1 MALARDS
8 SAYMEPQLVTVA
20 AIDDDKSSLDFIKA
34 ALKQQPVEI
43 LTQTDADAGL
53 TMVLD
58 RHPQIVLLDLMMPRM
73 NGLEVLDRI
82 MESVPETEVVL
93 ITGQYS
99 TESAVEAIRRG
110 ASDYITKPIN
120 VNLLRDRVGRLV
132 AEAQQRQA
140 ALQLDSELLK
150 TYQFEGMIGRS
161 PLMLQVFARIRRV
174 APHYRTAL
182 VTGASGT
189 GKELVAAGLHR
200 LSPVAN
206 NRFAVCNCS
215 AIVETL
221 FESELFGHVRGAFTG
236 AAQDKVGLFEYAHG
250 GTVFLDEIGELS
262 LEMQSKLL
270 RVLENR
276 EIQRVGSPA
285 VKKVDVRVIA
295 ATNRNLQELIAEK
308 KFREDLYYRLSMIE
322 IELPRLSDRKEDL
335 WLLER
340 FFIEQFA
347 EQYGKAIKGIT
358 PRAQIVLAR
367 YAWPGNIREL
377 KSILGS
383 ACMMAESELIDVRDL
398 PERIRTRAAEAETEN
413 PNELLP
419 LAEMERRHV
428 LRVLE
433 QVGGNKVQAA
443 KILGINRA
451 TVYRIVN
458 EPDPGEDV
466 AAGAS

>member
-1 MALARDS
+1 
-8 SAYMEPQLVTVA
+8 MEPHLVTVA
-20 AIDDDKSSLDFIKA
+20 AIDDDQGSLDFITA

-43 LTQTDADAGL
+43 LAHTDADAGL
-53 TMVLD
+53 KMVLD
-58 RHPQIVLLDLMMPRM
+58 RRPQIVLLDLMMPTM
-73 NGLEVLDRI
+73 NGLDVLDRI
-82 MESVPETEVVL
+82 VETAPETEVIL

-99 TESAVEAIRRG
+99 AESAVEAIRRG

-120 VNLLRDRVGRLV
+120 LNVLRERVAKLV
-132 AEAQQRQA
+132 AEAQRRQA

-189 GKELVAAGLHR
+189 GKELVAAALHR
-200 LSPVAN
+200 LSPIAN
-206 NRFAVCNCS
+206 NRLAVCNCS
-215 AIVETL
+215 AVVETL

-236 AAQDKVGLFEYAHG
+236 AAQDKVGLFEYANG
-250 GTVFLDEIGELS
+250 GTVFLDEIGEIS

-295 ATNRNLQELIAEK
+295 ATNRNLPELIAEK
-308 KFREDLYYRLSMIE
+308 KFREDLYYRLSMVE
-322 IELPRLSDRKEDL
+322 IELPRLGERREDL
-335 WLLER
+335 PLLER
-340 FFIEQFA
+340 FFIDQFA
-347 EQYGKAIKGIT
+347 EQYGKPIKGIS

-367 YAWPGNIREL
+367 YPWPGNIREL
-377 KSILGS
+377 RSMLGS
-383 ACMMAESELIDVRDL
+383 ACMMTEGEMVDVRDL
-398 PERIRTRAAEAETEN
+398 PERVRVRAAETKN
-413 PNELLP
+413 QDSNELLP
-419 LAEMERRHV
+419 LAEVERRHV

-433 QVGGNKVQAA
+433 HAGGNKVQAA
-443 KILGINRA
+443 RILGINRA

-458 EPDPGEDV
+458 ETDPAEDT
-466 AAGAS
+466 AAVG

>member
-1 MALARDS
+1 
-8 SAYMEPQLVTVA
+8 MESHLVTVA
-20 AIDDDKSSLDFIKA
+20 AIDDDKSSLDLIKA
-34 ALKQQPVEI
+34 ALKQHPVEI
-43 LTQTDADAGL
+43 LTQTDADSGL
-53 TMVLD
+53 KMVLD
-58 RHPQIVLLDLMMPRM
+58 RHPQIVLLDLMMPTM

-82 MESVPETEVVL
+82 VEAAPTTEVIL

-99 TESAVEAIRRG
+99 AESAVEAIRRG
-110 ASDYITKPIN
+110 ASDYITKP
-120 VNLLRDRVGRLV
+120 VDLNLLRDRVGKLV
-132 AEAQQRQA
+132 AEAQQRQT
-140 ALQLDSELLK
+140 ALQLDAELLK

-174 APHYRTAL
+174 APHYLTAL

-189 GKELVAAGLHR
+189 GKELVAAALHR
-200 LSPVAN
+200 LSPVSN
-206 NRFAVCNCS
+206 NRFAVCNC
-215 AIVETL
+215 AAVVETL

-250 GTVFLDEIGELS
+250 GTVFLDEIGEIS

-285 VKKVDVRVIA
+285 VKKVDVRVVA

-308 KFREDLYYRLSMIE
+308 KFREDLYYRLSMVE
-322 IELPRLSDRKEDL
+322 IELPRLADRREDL
-335 WLLER
+335 SLLQR

-347 EQYGKAIKGIT
+347 EQYGKPIKGLI

-367 YAWPGNIREL
+367 YLWPGNVREL
-377 KSILGS
+377 RSVLGS
-383 ACMMAESELIDVRDL
+383 ACMMAEGEMLDVRDL
-398 PERIRTRAAEAETEN
+398 PERIRTRAAEADTESE
-413 PNELLP
+413 NELLP
-419 LAEMERRHV
+419 LAEVERRHV

-443 KILGINRA
+443 KVLGINRA

-458 EPDPGEDV
+458 EPDPGEEAV
-466 AAGAS
+466 AGA

>member
-1 MALARDS
+1 
-8 SAYMEPQLVTVA
+8 MEPHLVTVA
-20 AIDDDKSSLDFIKA
+20 AIDDDKGSLDFIKA

-43 LTQTDADAGL
+43 LTYTEADRGL
-53 TMVLD
+53 KMVLE
-58 RHPQIVLLDLMMPRM
+58 RRPQIVLLDLMMPTM

-82 MESVPETEVVL
+82 VEVTPETEVIL

-120 VNLLRDRVGRLV
+120 LNVLRERIGKLV

-161 PLMLQVFARIRRV
+161 PLMLQVFAKIRRV

-189 GKELVAAGLHR
+189 GKELVAAALHR
-200 LSPVAN
+200 LSPVGN

-215 AIVETL
+215 AVVETL
-221 FESELFGHVRGAFTG
+221 CESELFGHVRGAFTG
-236 AAQDKVGLFEYAHG
+236 AAQEKVGLFEYAHG
-250 GTVFLDEIGELS
+250 GTVFLDEIGQIS
-262 LEMQSKLL
+262 PEMQSKLL

-285 VKKVDVRVIA
+285 VKKVDVRVVA
-295 ATNRNLQELIAEK
+295 ATNRNLLELIAEK
-308 KFREDLYYRLSMIE
+308 KFREDLYYRLSMVE
-322 IELPRLSDRKEDL
+322 IELPRLVDRREDL
-335 WLLER
+335 SLLQR
-340 FFIEQFA
+340 LFIEQFA
-347 EQYGKAIKGIT
+347 EQYGKSFKGIT

-367 YAWPGNIREL
+367 YPWLGNIREL
-377 KSILGS
+377 RSVLGS
-383 ACMMAESELIDVRDL
+383 ACMMAEGEMVDVCDL
-398 PERIRTRAAEAETEN
+398 PERIRVRAAETRNED

-419 LAEMERRHV
+419 LAEVERRHV

-458 EPDPGEDV
+458 EPDPGEEA
-466 AAGAS
+466 AAGAG

>member
-1 MALARDS
+1 
-8 SAYMEPQLVTVA
+8 MEPLLVTIA

-53 TMVLD
+53 NMVLD
-58 RHPQIVLLDLMMPRM
+58 RRPQIVLLDLMMPSM
-73 NGLEVLDRI
+73 NGIQVLDRI
-82 MESVPETEVVL
+82 IEAAPETEVIL

-99 TESAVEAIRRG
+99 AESAVEAIRRG

-120 VNLLRDRVGRLV
+120 LGLLRDRVARLV
-132 AEAQQRQA
+132 AEAQQRRT
-140 ALQLDSELLK
+140 ALQLDGELLK

-161 PLMLQVFARIRRV
+161 PLILQVFAKIRRI

-189 GKELVAAGLHR
+189 GKELVAAALHR
-200 LSPVAN
+200 LSPVSN
-206 NRFAVCNCS
+206 NRLAVCNCS
-215 AIVETL
+215 AVVETL

-236 AAQDKVGLFEYAHG
+236 AAQEKAGLFEYAHG
-250 GTVFLDEIGELS
+250 GTVFLDEIGEIP

-270 RVLENR
+270 RVLENG
-276 EIQRVGSPA
+276 EIQRVGSPG
-285 VKKVDVRVIA
+285 VKKVDVRVVA

-308 KFREDLYYRLSMIE
+308 KFREDLYYRLSMVE
-322 IELPRLSDRKEDL
+322 VELPRLADRREDL
-335 WLLER
+335 PLLQR

-347 EQYGKAIKGIT
+347 EQYGKPIKGIT

-367 YAWPGNIREL
+367 YPWPGNIREL
-377 KSILGS
+377 RSTLGS
-383 ACMMAESELIDVRDL
+383 ACMMADGELIDVRDL
-398 PERIRTRAAEAETEN
+398 PERLRTRATEAENEQ
-413 PNELLP
+413 PNELLT
-419 LAEMERRHV
+419 LAEIERRHV

-458 EPDPGEDV
+458 EPDPEGE
-466 AAGAS
+466 AAADASQ

>member
-1 MALARDS
+1 MDEH
-8 SAYMEPQLVTVA
+8 MEQHLVTVV
-20 AIDDDKSSLDFIKA
+20 AIDDDKRSLDFIKA
-34 ALKQQPVEI
+34 ALKRHPVEI
-43 LTQTDADAGL
+43 LTQTDAETGL
-53 TMVLD
+53 KMVLD
-58 RHPQIVLLDLMMPRM
+58 RRPQIVLLDLMMPGM
-73 NGLEVLDRI
+73 NGLEVLDCI
-82 MESVPETEVVL
+82 VEAAPETEVIL

-120 VNLLRDRVGRLV
+120 LNSLRDRIGKLV
-132 AEAQQRQA
+132 AEAQQRQT
-140 ALQLDSELLK
+140 ALQLDAELLK
-150 TYQFEGMIGRS
+150 TYQFESMIGRS

-174 APHYRTAL
+174 APHYRTTL

-189 GKELVAAGLHR
+189 GKELVAAALHR
-200 LSPVAN
+200 LSPVSN
-206 NRFAVCNCS
+206 NRLAVCNCS

-236 AAQDKVGLFEYAHG
+236 AGQDKVGLFEYAHG
-250 GTVFLDEIGELS
+250 GTVFLDEIGEIS
-262 LEMQSKLL
+262 LEMQAKLL

-276 EIQRVGSPA
+276 EIQRVGSPV

-308 KFREDLYYRLSMIE
+308 KFREDLYYRLSMVE
-322 IELPRLSDRKEDL
+322 IELPRLADRKEDL
-335 WLLER
+335 PLLQR

-347 EQYGKAIKGIT
+347 EQYGKAVKGIT

-367 YAWPGNIREL
+367 YPWPGNIREL
-377 KSILGS
+377 RSVLGS
-383 ACMMAESELIDVRDL
+383 ACMMAEGELIDVRDL
-398 PERIRTRAAEAETEN
+398 PERVRARAAEAETEN
-413 PNELLP
+413 TNELLT
-419 LAEMERRHV
+419 LAEVERHHV

-433 QVGGNKVQAA
+433 QLGGNKVQAA

-458 EPDPGEDV
+458 EPDPGEE
-466 AAGAS
+466 AAGDA

>member
-1 MALARDS
+1 MNGK
-8 SAYMEPQLVTVA
+8 MEPHLVTVA

-34 ALKQQPVEI
+34 ALKQHPVEI
-43 LTQTDADAGL
+43 LTETDAESGL
-53 TMVLD
+53 KMVLD
-58 RHPQIVLLDLMMPRM
+58 RHPQIVLLDLMMPSM

-82 MESVPETEVVL
+82 VEAAPTTEVIL

-99 TESAVEAIRRG
+99 AESAVEAIRRG
-110 ASDYITKPIN
+110 ASDYITKP
-120 VNLLRDRVGRLV
+120 VDLNLLRDRVGKLV
-132 AEAQQRQA
+132 AEAQQRQT
-140 ALQLDSELLK
+140 ALQLDAELLK

-161 PLMLQVFARIRRV
+161 PLMLEVFARIRRV
-174 APHYRTAL
+174 APHYRTVL

-189 GKELVAAGLHR
+189 GKELVAAALHG
-200 LSPVAN
+200 LSPVSN
-206 NRFAVCNCS
+206 NRFAVCNC
-215 AIVETL
+215 AAVVETL
-221 FESELFGHVRGAFTG
+221 FESEIFGHVRGAFTG

-250 GTVFLDEIGELS
+250 GTVFLDEIGEIP

-285 VKKVDVRVIA
+285 VKKVDVRVVA

-308 KFREDLYYRLSMIE
+308 KFREDLYYRLSMVE
-322 IELPRLSDRKEDL
+322 IELPRLADRREDL
-335 WLLER
+335 SLLQR

-347 EQYGKAIKGIT
+347 EQYGKPIKGLT

-367 YAWPGNIREL
+367 YPWPGNIREL
-377 KSILGS
+377 RSVLGS
-383 ACMMAESELIDVRDL
+383 ACMMAEGEMADVRDL
-398 PERIRTRAAEAETEN
+398 PERIRTRAAEADTES
-413 PNELLP
+413 PNELLT
-419 LAEMERRHV
+419 LADVERRHV

-458 EPDPGEDV
+458 EPDPGEEA
-466 AAGAS
+466 AAGA

>member
-1 MALARDS
+1 VKDEQ
-8 SAYMEPQLVTVA
+8 MEPHLVTVA

-43 LTQTDADAGL
+43 LTHTDAHSGL
-53 TMVLD
+53 KIVLE
-58 RHPQIVLLDLMMPRM
+58 RHPQIVLLDLMMPTM

-82 MESVPETEVVL
+82 VEAAPETEVVL

-110 ASDYITKPIN
+110 ASDYITKPVN
-120 VNLLRDRVGRLV
+120 LNLLRDRIGKLV

-140 ALQLDSELLK
+140 ALQLDAELLK
-150 TYQFEGMIGRS
+150 TSQFEGMIGRS
-161 PLMLQVFARIRRV
+161 PLMLQVFASIRRV

-182 VTGASGT
+182 VTGTSGT
-189 GKELVAAGLHR
+189 GKELVATALHR
-200 LSPVAN
+200 LSPVSN

-215 AIVETL
+215 AVVETL

-236 AAQDKVGLFEYAHG
+236 AAQDKIGLFEYAQG
-250 GTVFLDEIGELS
+250 GTVFLDEIGEIP

-295 ATNRNLQELIAEK
+295 ATNRNLHELIAEK
-308 KFREDLYYRLSMIE
+308 KFREDLYYRLSMVE
-322 IELPRLSDRKEDL
+322 IELPRLADRREDL
-335 WLLER
+335 SLLQR

-347 EQYGKAIKGIT
+347 EQYGKRIKGIT
-358 PRAQIVLAR
+358 PRAQIVLTR
-367 YAWPGNIREL
+367 YRWPGNIREL
-377 KSILGS
+377 KSVLGS
-383 ACMMAESELIDVRDL
+383 ACMMTEGELIDVRDL
-398 PERIRTRAAEAETEN
+398 PERIRSRAAEAQNED
-413 PNELLP
+413 PSELLP
-419 LAEMERRHV
+419 LADIERRHV

-458 EPDPGEDV
+458 ETDPGEEVV
-466 AAGAS
+466 AGT

>member
-1 MALARDS
+1 
-8 SAYMEPQLVTVA
+8 MEPHLVTVA
-20 AIDDDKSSLDFIKA
+20 AIDDDQGSLDFITA

-43 LTQTDADAGL
+43 LAHTDADAGL
-53 TMVLD
+53 KMVLD
-58 RHPQIVLLDLMMPRM
+58 RRPQIVLLDLMMPTM
-73 NGLEVLDRI
+73 NGLDVLDRI
-82 MESVPETEVVL
+82 VETAPETEVIL

-99 TESAVEAIRRG
+99 AESAVEAIRRG

-120 VNLLRDRVGRLV
+120 LNVLRERVAKLV
-132 AEAQQRQA
+132 AEAQRRQA

-189 GKELVAAGLHR
+189 GKELVAAALHR
-200 LSPVAN
+200 LSPIAN
-206 NRFAVCNCS
+206 NRLAVCNCS
-215 AIVETL
+215 AVVETL

-236 AAQDKVGLFEYAHG
+236 AAQDKVGLFEYANG
-250 GTVFLDEIGELS
+250 GTVFLDEIGEIS

-295 ATNRNLQELIAEK
+295 ATNRNLPELIAEK
-308 KFREDLYYRLSMIE
+308 KFREDLYYRLSMVE
-322 IELPRLSDRKEDL
+322 IELPRLGERREDL
-335 WLLER
+335 PLLER
-340 FFIEQFA
+340 FFIDQFA
-347 EQYGKAIKGIT
+347 EQYGKPIKGIS

-367 YAWPGNIREL
+367 YPWPGNIREL
-377 KSILGS
+377 RSMLGS
-383 ACMMAESELIDVRDL
+383 ACMMTEGEMVDVRDL
-398 PERIRTRAAEAETEN
+398 PERVHVRAAETKNEDS
-413 PNELLP
+413 NELLT
-419 LAEMERRHV
+419 LAEVERRHV

-433 QVGGNKVQAA
+433 HAGGNKVQAA
-443 KILGINRA
+443 RILGINRA

-458 EPDPGEDV
+458 ETDPAEDT
-466 AAGAS
+466 AAVG

>member
-1 MALARDS
+1 
-8 SAYMEPQLVTVA
+8 MEPHLVTVA
-20 AIDDDKSSLDFIKA
+20 AIDDDRSSLDFIKA
-34 ALKQQPVEI
+34 ALKQHPVEI
-43 LTQTDADAGL
+43 LTQTDADSGL
-53 TMVLD
+53 KMVLD
-58 RHPQIVLLDLMMPRM
+58 RHPQIVLLDLMMPSM

-82 MESVPETEVVL
+82 VEAAPETEVIL

-110 ASDYITKPIN
+110 ASDYITKPVN
-120 VNLLRDRVGRLV
+120 LNLLRDRVGKLV
-132 AEAQQRQA
+132 SEAQQRQT
-140 ALQLDSELLK
+140 ALQLDAELLK

-174 APHYRTAL
+174 APHYLTAL
-182 VTGASGT
+182 VTGPSGT
-189 GKELVAAGLHR
+189 GKELVAAALHR
-200 LSPVAN
+200 RSPVSN
-206 NRFAVCNCS
+206 NRFAVCNC
-215 AIVETL
+215 AAVVETL

-250 GTVFLDEIGELS
+250 GTVFLDEIGEIP

-285 VKKVDVRVIA
+285 VKKVDVRVVA
-295 ATNRNLQELIAEK
+295 ATNRNLRELIAEK
-308 KFREDLYYRLSMIE
+308 KFREDLYYRLSMVE
-322 IELPRLSDRKEDL
+322 IELPRLADRREDL
-335 WLLER
+335 SLLQR

-347 EQYGKAIKGIT
+347 AQYGKAIKGIT

-367 YAWPGNIREL
+367 YSWPGNIREL
-377 KSILGS
+377 RSVLGS
-383 ACMMAESELIDVRDL
+383 ACMMAEGELIDVRDL
-398 PERIRTRAAEAETEN
+398 PERIHACAAQAGNED

-419 LAEMERRHV
+419 LAELERRHV
-428 LRVLE
+428 QRVLQ

-451 TVYRIVN
+451 TVYRILN
-458 EPDPGEDV
+458 EPDVGEGAP
-466 AAGAS
+466 AAGT

>member
-1 MALARDS
+1 MQP
-8 SAYMEPQLVTVA
+8 YLVTVV
-20 AIDDDKSSLDFIKA
+20 AIDDDKSSLDLIKA
-34 ALKQQPVEI
+34 ALKQHPVEV
-43 LTQTDADAGL
+43 LTQTDAVGGL
-53 TMVLD
+53 KLVLD
-58 RHPQIVLLDLMMPRM
+58 RRPQIVLLDLMMPTM
-73 NGLEVLDRI
+73 NGLDVLDRI
-82 MESVPETEVVL
+82 VEAAPATEVVL

-99 TESAVEAIRRG
+99 AESAVEAIRRG
-110 ASDYITKPIN
+110 AGDYITKPLN
-120 VNLLRDRVGRLV
+120 VNLLRDRVGKLV
-132 AEAQQRQA
+132 EEAQQRQA

-161 PLMLQVFARIRRV
+161 PLMLQLFARIRRV

-189 GKELVAAGLHR
+189 GKELVAAALHR
-200 LSPVAN
+200 LSPVSS
-206 NRFAVCNCS
+206 NRLAVCNCS

-236 AAQDKVGLFEYAHG
+236 AGQDKAGLFEYAHG
-250 GTVFLDEIGELS
+250 GTVFLDEIGEIP

-285 VKKVDVRVIA
+285 IKKVDVRVIA

-308 KFREDLYYRLSMIE
+308 KFREDLYYRLSIVE
-322 IELPRLSDRKEDL
+322 LELPQLADRKEDL
-335 WLLER
+335 SLLQR
-340 FFIEQFA
+340 FFIEHFA
-347 EQYGKAIKGIT
+347 EQYRKPIKGIT
-358 PRAQIVLAR
+358 PRAQVVLAR
-367 YAWPGNIREL
+367 YPWPGNIREL
-377 KSILGS
+377 KSVLGS
-383 ACMMAESELIDVRDL
+383 ASMMAEGELIDVRDL
-398 PERIRTRAAEAETEN
+398 PERIRTRAAQADLEDS
-413 PNELLP
+413 NELLP
-419 LAEMERRHV
+419 LAEVERRHV

-458 EPDPGEDV
+458 EPDPGEEA
-466 AAGAS
+466 AAGA

>member
-1 MALARDS
+1 
-8 SAYMEPQLVTVA
+8 MEQHLVTVA
-20 AIDDDKSSLDFIKA
+20 AIDDDKNSLDFIKA
-34 ALKQQPVEI
+34 ALKQHPVEI
-43 LTQTDADAGL
+43 LTQTDADTGL
-53 TMVLD
+53 KMVLD
-58 RHPQIVLLDLMMPRM
+58 RRPQIVLLDLMMPSM

-82 MESVPETEVVL
+82 VEATPDTEVIL

-99 TESAVEAIRRG
+99 AESAVEAIRRG
-110 ASDYITKPIN
+110 ASDYITKP
-120 VNLLRDRVGRLV
+120 VNLKLLREKIGRLV

-140 ALQLDSELLK
+140 ALQLDAELLK

-189 GKELVAAGLHR
+189 GKELVAAALHR
-200 LSPVAN
+200 LSPVST
-206 NRFAVCNCS
+206 NRLAVCNCS
-215 AIVETL
+215 AVVETL

-236 AAQDKVGLFEYAHG
+236 AAQDKVGLFEYAQG
-250 GTVFLDEIGELS
+250 GTVFLDEIGEIP

-308 KFREDLYYRLSMIE
+308 KFREDLYYRLSMVE
-322 IELPRLSDRKEDL
+322 VELPPLLDRKEDL
-335 WLLER
+335 ALLMR

-347 EQYGKAIKGIT
+347 EQYGKLVKGIT
-358 PRAQIVLAR
+358 PRAQVVLSR
-367 YAWPGNIREL
+367 YPWPGNIREL
-377 KSILGS
+377 RSILGS
-383 ACMMAESELIDVRDL
+383 ACMMAEGELIDVRDL
-398 PERIRTRAAEAETEN
+398 PERIRARAAETKNEDSD
-413 PNELLP
+413 ELLP
-419 LAEMERRHV
+419 LAEVERRHV

-458 EPDPGEDV
+458 EPDPGEDP
-466 AAGAS
+466 AASA

>member
-1 MALARDS
+1 
-8 SAYMEPQLVTVA
+8 MEPHLVTVA
-20 AIDDDKSSLDFIKA
+20 AIDDDQGSLDFIKA
-34 ALKQQPVEI
+34 ALKQLPVEI
-43 LTQTDADAGL
+43 LTHTDADVGL
-53 TMVLD
+53 KTVLE
-58 RHPQIVLLDLMMPRM
+58 RRPQIVLLDLMMPKM

-82 MESVPETEVVL
+82 VEAAPETEVIL

-99 TESAVEAIRRG
+99 AESAVEAIRRG
-110 ASDYITKPIN
+110 ASDYINKPIKLN
-120 VNLLRDRVGRLV
+120 VLRDRIAGLV
-132 AEAQQRQA
+132 AEAQERQA

-189 GKELVAAGLHR
+189 GKELVAAALHR

-206 NRFAVCNCS
+206 NRLAVCNCS

-236 AAQDKVGLFEYAHG
+236 AAQDKAGLFEYAQG
-250 GTVFLDEIGELS
+250 GTVFLDEIGEIS

-308 KFREDLYYRLSMIE
+308 KFREDLYYRLSMVE
-322 IELPRLSDRKEDL
+322 IELPRLSERREDL
-335 WLLER
+335 SLLEH
-340 FFIEQFA
+340 FFVEQFA
-347 EQYGKAIKGIT
+347 EQYGKVIKGIT
-358 PRAQIVLAR
+358 PRAQIVLTR
-367 YAWPGNIREL
+367 YGWPGNIREL

-383 ACMMAESELIDVRDL
+383 ACMMAEGDTIDVRDL
-398 PERIRTRAAEAETEN
+398 PERIRTRAGEAANEDS
-413 PNELLP
+413 NELLP
-419 LAEMERRHV
+419 LAEVERRHV

-443 KILGINRA
+443 RILGINRA
-451 TVYRIVN
+451 TVYRIAN
-458 EPDPGEDV
+458 EPDPGEDAAV
-466 AAGAS
+466 AS

>member
-1 MALARDS
+1 
-8 SAYMEPQLVTVA
+8 MEPHLVTVA
-20 AIDDDKSSLDFIKA
+20 AIDDDQSSLDFIKA

-43 LTQTDADAGL
+43 LTDTDAATGL
-53 TMVLD
+53 KMVLE
-58 RHPQIVLLDLMMPRM
+58 RRPQIVLLDLMMPAM
-73 NGLEVLDRI
+73 NGLDVLDRI
-82 MESVPETEVVL
+82 VEAAPETEVIL

-99 TESAVEAIRRG
+99 PESAVEAIRRG

-120 VNLLRDRVGRLV
+120 LNVLRERVAKLV
-132 AEAQQRQA
+132 VEAQQRQA

-189 GKELVAAGLHR
+189 GKELVAAALHR

-206 NRFAVCNCS
+206 NRMAVCNCS

-250 GTVFLDEIGELS
+250 GTVFLDEIGEIS

-276 EIQRVGSPA
+276 EIQRVGSPQ

-295 ATNRNLQELIAEK
+295 ATNRNLPELIAEK
-308 KFREDLYYRLSMIE
+308 KFREDLYYRLSMVE
-322 IELPRLSDRKEDL
+322 VELPRLSERREDL
-335 WLLER
+335 PLLER
-340 FFIEQFA
+340 FFVEHFA
-347 EQYGKAIKGIT
+347 EQYGRSFKGIT

-367 YAWPGNIREL
+367 YGWPGNIREL
-377 KSILGS
+377 RSMLGS
-383 ACMMAESELIDVRDL
+383 ACMMAEGEMIDVRDL
-398 PERIRTRAAEAETEN
+398 PERIRTRAAETKDED

-419 LAEMERRHV
+419 LAEVERRHV
-428 LRVLE
+428 LKVLE
-433 QVGGNKVQAA
+433 QVGGNKVHAA

-451 TVYRIVN
+451 TVYRIAN
-458 EPDPGEDV
+458 ESDPGEEP
-466 AAGAS
+466 AAAAS

>member
-1 MALARDS
+1 
-8 SAYMEPQLVTVA
+8 MEPHLVTVA
-20 AIDDDKSSLDFIKA
+20 AIDDDKSSLDLIKA

-43 LTQTDADAGL
+43 LTHTDADTGL
-53 TMVLD
+53 KMVLE
-58 RHPQIVLLDLMMPRM
+58 RRPQIVLLDLMMPKM

-82 MESVPETEVVL
+82 VEAAPETEVIL

-99 TESAVEAIRRG
+99 AESAVEAIRRG
-110 ASDYITKPIN
+110 ASDYLTKPIN
-120 VNLLRDRVGRLV
+120 LNVLRERIEKLV

-189 GKELVAAGLHR
+189 GKELVAAALHR

-215 AIVETL
+215 AVVETL

-236 AAQDKVGLFEYAHG
+236 AAQDKIGLFEYAHG
-250 GTVFLDEIGELS
+250 GTVFLDEIGEIS

-308 KFREDLYYRLSMIE
+308 KFREDLYYRLSMVE
-322 IELPRLSDRKEDL
+322 IELPRLSDRREDL
-335 WLLER
+335 PLLQR

-347 EQYGKAIKGIT
+347 EQYAKAFKGIT

-367 YAWPGNIREL
+367 YPWPGNIREL
-377 KSILGS
+377 KSMLGS
-383 ACMMAESELIDVRDL
+383 ACMMAEGDMIDVRDL
-398 PERIRTRAAEAETEN
+398 PERIRTRAAETKNED

-419 LAEMERRHV
+419 LAEVERRHV

-458 EPDPGEDV
+458 EPDPGED
-466 AAGAS
+466 A

>member
-1 MALARDS
+1 
-8 SAYMEPQLVTVA
+8 MEPHLVTVA
-20 AIDDDKSSLDFIKA
+20 AIDDDKGCLDLIKA

-43 LTQTDADAGL
+43 LAETDANTGL
-53 TMVLD
+53 KAVLD
-58 RHPQIVLLDLMMPRM
+58 RRPQIVLLDLMMPTM

-82 MESVPETEVVL
+82 VEAAPETEVIL

-99 TESAVEAIRRG
+99 AESAVEAIRRG
-110 ASDYITKPIN
+110 ASDYITKPIDLN
-120 VNLLRDRVGRLV
+120 VLRERIGKLV

-161 PLMLQVFARIRRV
+161 PLMLQVFAKIRRV

-189 GKELVAAGLHR
+189 GKELVAAALHR
-200 LSPVAN
+200 LSPLAN

-236 AAQDKVGLFEYAHG
+236 AAQDKVGLFEYANG
-250 GTVFLDEIGELS
+250 GTVFLDEIGEIS

-308 KFREDLYYRLSMIE
+308 KFREDLYYRLSMVE
-322 IELPRLSDRKEDL
+322 VELPRLRDRREDL
-335 WLLER
+335 QLLER
-340 FFIEQFA
+340 YFVELFA
-347 EQYGKAIKGIT
+347 EQYGKIIRGTT

-367 YAWPGNIREL
+367 YPWPGNIREL
-377 KSILGS
+377 KSALGS
-383 ACMMAESELIDVRDL
+383 ACMMAESDVVDVRDL
-398 PERIRTRAAEAETEN
+398 PERIRVRAAEEK
-413 PNELLP
+413 NEGPDDLLP
-419 LAEMERRHV
+419 LAELERRHV
-428 LRVLE
+428 RRVLD

-458 EPDPGEDV
+458 EPDPGEDA
-466 AAGAS
+466 AAGASYAA

>member
-1 MALARDS
+1 
-8 SAYMEPQLVTVA
+8 MESNLVTVA
-20 AIDDDKSSLDFIKA
+20 AIDDDKSSLDFIRA

-43 LTQTDADAGL
+43 LAHTDADAGL
-53 TMVLD
+53 KMVLE
-58 RHPQIVLLDLMMPRM
+58 RRPQIVLLDLMMPAM

-82 MESVPETEVVL
+82 VEAAPETEVIL

-99 TESAVEAIRRG
+99 PESAVEAIRRG

-120 VNLLRDRVGRLV
+120 LTVLRDRVGKLV

-161 PLMLQVFARIRRV
+161 PLMLQVFGRIRRV

-189 GKELVAAGLHR
+189 GKELVAAALHH

-206 NRFAVCNCS
+206 NRLAVCNCS
-215 AIVETL
+215 AVVETL

-236 AAQDKVGLFEYAHG
+236 AAQDKAGLFEYAQG
-250 GTVFLDEIGELS
+250 GTVFLDEIGEIS

-295 ATNRNLQELIAEK
+295 ATNRNLPELIAEK
-308 KFREDLYYRLSMIE
+308 KFREDLYYRLSMVE
-322 IELPRLSDRKEDL
+322 VELPHLSDRREDL
-335 WLLER
+335 PLLER

-347 EQYGKAIKGIT
+347 EQYGRPIKGIT

-367 YAWPGNIREL
+367 YPWPGNIREL
-377 KSILGS
+377 RSVLGS
-383 ACMMAESELIDVRDL
+383 ACMMMEGEMVDVRDL
-398 PERIRTRAAEAETEN
+398 PERIRARAAEVKNEDS
-413 PNELLP
+413 NELLP
-419 LAEMERRHV
+419 LAEVERRHV

-443 KILGINRA
+443 RILGINRA

-458 EPDPGEDV
+458 EQDPGEDAV
-466 AAGAS
+466 AGAS

>member
-1 MALARDS
+1 LVREPDGR
-8 SAYMEPQLVTVA
+8 YMEKHLVTVA

-34 ALKQQPVEI
+34 ALKQHPVEI
-43 LTQTDADAGL
+43 LTQTDAESGL
-53 TMVLD
+53 KMVLD
-58 RHPQIVLLDLMMPRM
+58 RHPQIVLLDLMMPSM

-82 MESVPETEVVL
+82 VEAAPTTEVIL

-99 TESAVEAIRRG
+99 AESAVEAIRRG
-110 ASDYITKPIN
+110 ASDYITKPVN
-120 VNLLRDRVGRLV
+120 LNLLRDRVGKLV
-132 AEAQQRQA
+132 AEAQQRQT
-140 ALQLDSELLK
+140 ALHLDAELLK

-174 APHYRTAL
+174 APHYLTAL

-189 GKELVAAGLHR
+189 GKELVAAAMHR
-200 LSPVAN
+200 LSPVSN
-206 NRFAVCNCS
+206 NRFAVCNC
-215 AIVETL
+215 AAVVETL

-236 AAQDKVGLFEYAHG
+236 AGQDKVGLFEYAHG
-250 GTVFLDEIGELS
+250 GTVFLDEIGEIP

-295 ATNRNLQELIAEK
+295 ATNRNLRELIAEK
-308 KFREDLYYRLSMIE
+308 KFREDLYYRLSMVE
-322 IELPRLSDRKEDL
+322 IELPRLADRREDL
-335 WLLER
+335 SLLQR
-340 FFIEQFA
+340 FFIERFA
-347 EQYGKAIKGIT
+347 AQYGKAIKGIT

-367 YAWPGNIREL
+367 YSWPGNIREL
-377 KSILGS
+377 RSVLGS
-383 ACMMAESELIDVRDL
+383 VCMMAEGELIDVRDL
-398 PERIRTRAAEAETEN
+398 PERIHTRPAEAEN
-413 PNELLP
+413 RDPNELLP
-419 LAEMERRHV
+419 LAEVERRHV

-443 KILGINRA
+443 KVLGINRA

-458 EPDPGEDV
+458 EPDPGEEAV
-466 AAGAS
+466 AGA

>member
-1 MALARDS
+1 
-8 SAYMEPQLVTVA
+8 MESHLVTVA
-20 AIDDDKSSLDFIKA
+20 AIDDDRGSLDFIQA
-34 ALKQQPVEI
+34 ALKTQPVEV
-43 LTQTDADAGL
+43 LAYTDPDTGL
-53 TMVLD
+53 QAVLE
-58 RHPQIVLLDLMMPRM
+58 RHPQIVLLDLMMPGM

-82 MESVPETEVVL
+82 IEAAPETEVILV
-93 ITGQYS
+93 TGQYS
-99 TESAVEAIRRG
+99 PESAVDAIRRG
-110 ASDYITKPIN
+110 ASDYITKPIHL
-120 VNLLRDRVGRLV
+120 NLLRERIGKLV

-161 PLMLQVFARIRRV
+161 PLMLHVFARIRRV

-182 VTGASGT
+182 ITGASGT
-189 GKELVAAGLHR
+189 GKELVASALHR
-200 LSPVAN
+200 LSPIAN
-206 NRFAVCNCS
+206 NRLAVCNCS

-236 AAQDKVGLFEYAHG
+236 AAQDKVGLFEFAHG
-250 GTVFLDEIGELS
+250 GTVFLDEIGEIS

-308 KFREDLYYRLSMIE
+308 KFREDLYYRLSMVE
-322 IELPRLSDRKEDL
+322 IELPRLNERPEDL
-335 WLLER
+335 ALLEP

-347 EQYGKAIKGIT
+347 EQYGKSFKGIT

-367 YAWPGNIREL
+367 YGWPGNVREL
-377 KSILGS
+377 RSVLGS
-383 ACMMAESELIDVRDL
+383 ACMMAEGETIDVRDL
-398 PERIRTRAAEAETEN
+398 PERIRARAAETTNEA
-413 PNELLP
+413 PNEPLT
-419 LAEMERRHV
+419 LAEVERRHV
-428 LRVLE
+428 LRVLD
-433 QVGGNKVQAA
+433 QVRGNKVQAA

-451 TVYRIVN
+451 TVYRIAH
-458 EPDPGEDV
+458 EPDLAED
-466 AAGAS
+466 AAEAS

>member
-1 MALARDS
+1 
-8 SAYMEPQLVTVA
+8 MESQLVTVA
-20 AIDDDKSSLDFIKA
+20 AIDDDKSTLYFIKA

-43 LTQTDADAGL
+43 LTHTDADTGL
-53 TMVLD
+53 KMVLE
-58 RHPQIVLLDLMMPRM
+58 RRPQIVLLDLMMPTM
-73 NGLEVLDRI
+73 NGLDVLDRI
-82 MESVPETEVVL
+82 VEAAPDTEVIL

-99 TESAVEAIRRG
+99 PESAVEAIRRG

-120 VNLLRDRVGRLV
+120 LNVLRERIEKLV

-140 ALQLDSELLK
+140 ALQLDAELLK
-150 TYQFEGMIGRS
+150 TYQFEDMIGRS

-182 VTGASGT
+182 ITGASGT
-189 GKELVAAGLHR
+189 GKELVAGALHR

-215 AIVETL
+215 AVVETL

-236 AAQDKVGLFEYAHG
+236 AAQDKVGLFEYAQG
-250 GTVFLDEIGELS
+250 GTVFLDEIGEIS

-285 VKKVDVRVIA
+285 VKKVDVRVVA
-295 ATNRNLQELIAEK
+295 ATNRNLLELIAEK
-308 KFREDLYYRLSMIE
+308 RFREDLYYRLSMVE
-322 IELPRLSDRKEDL
+322 IELPRLSDRREDL
-335 WLLER
+335 PLLER

-367 YAWPGNIREL
+367 YPWPGNIREL
-377 KSILGS
+377 RSILGS
-383 ACMMAESELIDVRDL
+383 ACMMGEGEMVDVRDL
-398 PERIRTRAAEAETEN
+398 PERIRARAAESKSEDS
-413 PNELLP
+413 NELLP
-419 LAEMERRHV
+419 LAEVERRHV
-428 LRVLE
+428 LRVLD

-443 KILGINRA
+443 KVLGINRA

-458 EPDPGEDV
+458 ETDPGEDAV
-466 AAGAS
+466 AGA

>member
-1 MALARDS
+1 
-8 SAYMEPQLVTVA
+8 MESHLVTVA

-34 ALKQQPVEI
+34 ALKQHPVEI
-43 LTQTDADAGL
+43 LTQTDADSGL
-53 TMVLD
+53 KMVLD
-58 RHPQIVLLDLMMPRM
+58 RHPQIVLLDLMMPTM

-82 MESVPETEVVL
+82 VEAAPTTEVIL

-99 TESAVEAIRRG
+99 AESAVEAIRRG
-110 ASDYITKPIN
+110 ASDYITKP
-120 VNLLRDRVGRLV
+120 VDLNLLRDRVGKLV
-132 AEAQQRQA
+132 AEAQQRQT
-140 ALQLDSELLK
+140 ALQLDAELLK

-174 APHYRTAL
+174 APHYLTAL

-189 GKELVAAGLHR
+189 GKELVAAALHR
-200 LSPVAN
+200 LSPVSN
-206 NRFAVCNCS
+206 NRFAVCNC
-215 AIVETL
+215 AAVVETL

-250 GTVFLDEIGELS
+250 GTVFLDEIGEIS

-285 VKKVDVRVIA
+285 VKKVDVRVVA

-308 KFREDLYYRLSMIE
+308 KFREDLYYRLSMVE
-322 IELPRLSDRKEDL
+322 IELPRLADRREDL
-335 WLLER
+335 SLLQR

-347 EQYGKAIKGIT
+347 EQYGKPIKGLI

-367 YAWPGNIREL
+367 YLWPGNVREL
-377 KSILGS
+377 RSVLGS
-383 ACMMAESELIDVRDL
+383 ACMMAEGEMLDVRDL
-398 PERIRTRAAEAETEN
+398 PERIRTRAAEADTESE
-413 PNELLP
+413 NELLP
-419 LAEMERRHV
+419 LAEVERRHV

-443 KILGINRA
+443 KVLGINRA

-458 EPDPGEDV
+458 EPDPGEEAV
-466 AAGAS
+466 AGA

>member
-1 MALARDS
+1 
-8 SAYMEPQLVTVA
+8 
-20 AIDDDKSSLDFIKA
+20 
-34 ALKQQPVEI
+34 
-43 LTQTDADAGL
+43 
-53 TMVLD
+53 MVLE
-58 RHPQIVLLDLMMPRM
+58 RRPQIVLLDLMMPGM

-82 MESVPETEVVL
+82 VEAAPETEVIL

-99 TESAVEAIRRG
+99 PESAVEAIRRG

-120 VNLLRDRVGRLV
+120 LNVLRDRIGNLV

-140 ALQLDSELLK
+140 ALQLDAELLK

-161 PLMLQVFARIRRV
+161 PLMLQVFAKIRRV
-174 APHYRTAL
+174 APHYRTTL
-182 VTGASGT
+182 ITGASGT
-189 GKELVAAGLHR
+189 GKELVAAALNR
-200 LSPVAN
+200 LSPVSN

-236 AAQDKVGLFEYAHG
+236 AAQEKVGLFEYAHG
-250 GTVFLDEIGELS
+250 GTVFLDEIGEIS

-270 RVLENR
+270 RVLENG

-308 KFREDLYYRLSMIE
+308 KFRDDLYYRLSMVE
-322 IELPRLSDRKEDL
+322 IELPRLSDRREDL
-335 WLLER
+335 TLLER

-347 EQYGKAIKGIT
+347 EQYGKPIKGIT

-367 YAWPGNIREL
+367 YPWPGNIREL
-377 KSILGS
+377 KSVLGS
-383 ACMMAESELIDVRDL
+383 ACMMADGEMVDVRDL
-398 PERIRTRAAEAETEN
+398 PERIRVRAAETKNEDSD
-413 PNELLP
+413 ELLP
-419 LAEMERRHV
+419 LAEVERRHV

-433 QVGGNKVQAA
+433 QVAGNKVQAA

-458 EPDPGEDV
+458 EPDPGEDA